1 MAVRICRNRGFC
13 CKLWNGTYEVWVA
26 ENSGGDTE
34 EVRNEDGL
42 RPHVPAADAVDLT
55 LPDHRHRLVAGQC
68 PPGSSDAGEA
78 EPGPDQPFDPA
89 VIRKRS
95 VGATLSGA
103 GILG

>member
-1 MAVRICRNRGFC
+1 
-13 CKLWNGTYEVWVA
+13 
-26 ENSGGDTE
+26 
-34 EVRNEDGL
+34 
-42 RPHVPAADAVDLT
+42 VDLT